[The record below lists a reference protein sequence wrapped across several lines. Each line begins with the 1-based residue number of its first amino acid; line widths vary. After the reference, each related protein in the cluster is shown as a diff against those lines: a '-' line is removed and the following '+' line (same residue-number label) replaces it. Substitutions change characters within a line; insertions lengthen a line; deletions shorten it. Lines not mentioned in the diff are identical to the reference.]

1 MLSPLSAALTAMPGA
16 WSASCLSLGTSAP
29 HRVACSGPRPLLS
42 LPSLSF
48 LCPQV
53 CTFRRTWLCRDSR
66 SLSYQPLFPG
76 QGLGGDAVS
85 VLHSLSTHA
94 CLVKAEKHARA
105 VSVPSFFSKPLSFLS
120 SIWADRQDKAG
131 TLTASRRRVRCRA
144 LGTGICLVWSP
155 EGRRLPGTGAAAG
168 QPEDGS
174 PTTGSAPSE

>member
-1 MLSPLSAALTAMPGA
+1 MSQPWYLSSTQSGLLWPQ
-16 WSASCLSLGTSAP
+16 ASP
-29 HRVACSGPRPLLS
+29 FPPVPLLP
-42 LPSLSF
+42 LPPSLHIQKNLAVPGLKEPF
-48 LCPQV
+48 LS
-53 CTFRRTWLCRDSR
+53 TFIPR
-66 SLSYQPLFPG
+66 S
-76 QGLGGDAVS
+76 GLGGDAVS

-144 LGTGICLVWSP
+144 LGTGIRLVWSP

-174 PTTGSAPSE
+174 PTKGSAPSE